1 MGLQLKVN
9 VNWQQLEKIPL
20 KNKVAGL
27 VFACALIGGLFFYFM
42 YLPKQKELGTL
53 ERKLADVQRQYNEK
67 KAIADNLQTFQEEV
81 RRLNEK
87 LAQALTKLPNTA
99 EIDRILIDLPNLAK
113 EEELTVL
120 NFKPGKDNPKGFY
133 AEVPLNLSLRGPY
146 NKLAKFYEKVGRLNR
161 IISVDA
167 TSFTVESAKTAID
180 GAVILKA
187 EVLANTYTFVEQP
200 TQQQQAPA
208 GGKPRPAGRK

>member
-27 VFACALIGGLFFYFM
+27 VFACVLIGGLFFYFM
-42 YLPKQKELGTL
+42 YLPKQKELGNL
-53 ERKLADVQRQYNEK
+53 ERQLADVQRQYNEK

-113 EEELTVL
+113 EEELTVV
-120 NFKPGKDNPKGFY
+120 NFKPGKEQPKGFY
-133 AEVPLNLSLRGPY
+133 AEVPLTLSLRGPY

-161 IISVDA
+161 IISVDE
-167 TSFTVESAKTAID
+167 TSLVVENAKNTE
-180 GAVILKA
+180 GVIMLKA
-187 EVLANTYTFVEQP
+187 DVLANTYTFVEQ
-200 TQQQQAPA
+200 QQAPA
-208 GGKPRPAGRK
+208 GAQTPPAGRK